1 MVQDPARPL
10 TPSPARGVGER
21 LPASAGGREG
31 QPPACPRGPG
41 LTGPAEQ
48 EVSMPG
54 QARPVRVIRATA
66 VPSGC
71 RPQGGTD
78 PAGDAHLPAVTDAA
92 PGSPSQPEHRN
103 LAGHDDAGDNEHD
116 GRGVIY
122 EYTRDCPQTT

>member
-1 MVQDPARPL
+1 
-10 TPSPARGVGER
+10 
-21 LPASAGGREG
+21 
-31 QPPACPRGPG
+31 
-41 LTGPAEQ
+41 
-48 EVSMPG
+48 MPG

-71 RPQGGTD
+71 RPQSGTD
-78 PAGDAHLPAVTDAA
+78 LAGDAHLSAVTDAA

-122 EYTRDCPQTT
+122 EHTRDCPQTA

>member
-1 MVQDPARPL
+1 VAGKGSRPH
-10 TPSPARGVGER
+10 V
-21 LPASAGGREG
+21 
-31 QPPACPRGPG
+31 PRGPG

-48 EVSMPG
+48 EISMPG

-71 RPQGGTD
+71 RPQTGTD
-78 PAGDAHLPAVTDAA
+78 PAGDAQLPAVTDAA

-122 EYTRDCPQTT
+122 EHTRDCPLTA

>member
-1 MVQDPARPL
+1 
-10 TPSPARGVGER
+10 
-21 LPASAGGREG
+21 
-31 QPPACPRGPG
+31 
-41 LTGPAEQ
+41 
-48 EVSMPG
+48 MPG

-71 RPQGGTD
+71 RPQSGTD

-122 EYTRDCPQTT
+122 EHTRDCPQTA